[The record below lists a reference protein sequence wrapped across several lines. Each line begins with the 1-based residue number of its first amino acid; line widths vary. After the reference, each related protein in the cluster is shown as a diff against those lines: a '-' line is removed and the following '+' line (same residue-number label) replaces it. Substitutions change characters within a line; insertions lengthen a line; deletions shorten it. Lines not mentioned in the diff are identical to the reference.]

1 MMKKRCELCKS
12 TATIFC
18 ESDQANLCWD
28 CDTKVHSANFL
39 VAKHLRTLLCHVCR
53 SPTPWNASGERLCK
67 TVSVCQ
73 SCVDRFKARESKA
86 SAADE
91 AVEIDVED
99 DECDECYDRDVEDA
113 AVEEEEEGENQVV
126 ASEESSSSRFCN
138 GGGAAVSS
146 NRVRENPQDLP
157 SDDGL
162 RRSTSHRETSSLPAA
177 SSPTKRRKTD
187 MT

>member
-1 MMKKRCELCKS
+1 
-12 TATIFC
+12 
-18 ESDQANLCWD
+18 
-28 CDTKVHSANFL
+28 
-39 VAKHLRTLLCHVCR
+39 LCHVCR

-73 SCVDRFKARESKA
+73 SCVDRFKAVESKA
-86 SAADE
+86 GAADE
-91 AVEIDVED
+91 AVEIDVKG

-113 AVEEEEEGENQVV
+113 AVEEEEGENQVV
-126 ASEESSSSRFCN
+126 ASVESSSSRFCN
-138 GGGAAVSS
+138 GGGAAISS
-146 NRVRENPQDLP
+146 KRVRENPQDLP

-177 SSPTKRRKTD
+177 SSPPKRRKTD